1 MMVIGRFKH
10 SHKEFHGEVIDNKV
24 HSHMGGREYSMDE
37 VKVLPPCKPTKIV
50 CVGLNYRDH
59 AEEMKDRIPAEPVLF
74 IKPPSSVIGHGY
86 NIIYPKQS
94 SRVDYEAE
102 LGVVINKRA
111 KDIRPGH
118 GKDYILG
125 YTCFNDVTARDLQKI
140 DVQWTRAKSFDT
152 FSPVG
157 PFIVTGIDPGNLSI
171 KSKLNGEVKQSSNT
185 NNMIF
190 DVFKLVEFISGVMT
204 LEPGDVIA
212 TGTPSGIG
220 PMNKGDVI
228 EIEVEKVGT
237 LSNKVI

>member
-1 MMVIGRFKH
+1 
-10 SHKEFHGEVIDNKV
+10 
-24 HSHMGGREYSMDE
+24 
-37 VKVLPPCKPTKIV
+37 
-50 CVGLNYRDH
+50 
-59 AEEMKDRIPAEPVLF
+59 MKDRIPAEPVLF